1 MIEPLINERIVA
13 SGRWKKHPTF
23 GDQFV
28 ATTMEIIQLHQM
40 NIQNSILNK
49 DGLKL
54 QSTTN
59 DNNHTDIDTV
69 EHPPNDGMTNEQLVT
84 YLSSNLRGIGPAKAQ
99 SIVDAFGVRT
109 LEILNNNITA
119 LGRLPTISNR
129 LLQQLTTEW
138 QSKSSTRDTM
148 MFLARHG
155 ISGALAAQL
164 TEEYGAALPLL
175 LTKNPYRITRLR
187 GIGFLTADNVARA
200 LGFATLDS
208 RERLTAAIWHVLS
221 ESMTNDVYLP
231 QNVLLK
237 EAVKLIR
244 TSEFKPDVQAL
255 RQCLAALVAEGA
267 VIETR
272 LMRVAVPDKAAA
284 TTQPTAP
291 TGQVSPAARP
301 IFNPFV
307 DKAAADDASKWRDL
321 VSETAATTS
330 IVEPAKEE
338 PTLSPSTTH
347 KVDDQSQ
354 AVYYMPQYFKME
366 TQLASMLAR
375 LITYQASTQPTP
387 KVDPTRTFID
397 EDTNNVGDTKQMQLS
412 DEQVAAV
419 KMATTGNSTVSVLTG
434 GPGCG
439 KTLTVRT
446 IVRSWQS
453 MSKRCL
459 LLAPTGRASSR
470 LAELTSHPASTIHRA
485 LKPKAMM
492 SRSKSSSDND
502 TEYQLFH
509 HNETNPLPYDAVVV
523 DEMSM
528 VGLPLMHALVS
539 ALRPGCR
546 LLLVGDAEQLPP
558 LTAGDTLADI
568 ITSGMVPTTRLTKP
582 FRQAARS
589 HIISNAHHIR
599 HGDLPQ
605 LESVGA
611 YIVTKPRTDCL
622 FIDLES
628 INRWQWQPRTLL
640 PTPSMSATETRTL
653 QSEQLSNA
661 YMAQKALAWMVE
673 QLLPS
678 LGFTPYKDLQVLTP
692 MKAGATGTQE
702 LNKTLAVL
710 QNEEHRK
717 RLHLALQQLKL
728 QQNQPDTNITDW
740 DTINKRN
747 PNKSFANNNTTTT
760 THKDQALYATGDRV
774 MQVKNDY
781 RKTIVPVET
790 IERTTTTGY
799 VHDTEFITIGTVM
812 QNLTSGNSSSTSK
825 YQSEDCFVAN
835 GELGVVTPVRVVG
848 DDKAL
853 IVRFDDPLRY
863 MVYSRSEQQSLTP
876 GWCTTVHKSQG
887 SEHPVVAFFLTNSN
901 YVMLYRALLYTG
913 LTRAKKLAI
922 IVGQRSAIQQAV
934 ANLQPPSADID
945 QRHSWLHERLKA
957 ACLLHSNARS

>member
-13 SGRWKKHPTF
+13 SGRWKKHSTY
-23 GDQFV
+23 GDQFS
-28 ATTMEIIQLHQM
+28 ATTMEIVQLHQM
-40 NIQNSILNK
+40 NTKNSILNK
-49 DGLKL
+49 EGLKQ
-54 QSTTN
+54 QSTTTDTNNN
-59 DNNHTDIDTV
+59 DPTTT
-69 EHPPNDGMTNEQLVT
+69 EHLPNDGMTDEQLVT

-99 SIVDAFGVRT
+99 SIVDAFGGRT

-119 LGRLPTISNR
+119 LGRLPTISKR
-129 LLQQLTTEW
+129 LLQQLTAEW
-138 QSKSSTRDTM
+138 QAKSSTRDTM

-244 TSEFKPDVQAL
+244 TPEFKPDVQAV

-272 LMRVAVPDKAAA
+272 LMRVAMPDKAAPTA
-284 TTQPTAP
+284 QHTAP
-291 TGQVSPAARP
+291 TAQIAPSARP

-307 DKAAADDASKWRDL
+307 DKAAADDATKWKDL
-321 VSETAATTS
+321 VSENTIVTTPQA
-330 IVEPAKEE
+330 EPTKEE
-338 PTLSPSTTH
+338 PPLSPPPTTKH
-347 KVDDQSQ
+347 EDETQS
-354 AVYYMPQYFKME
+354 VYYMPQYFKME
-366 TQLASMLAR
+366 TQLAAMLAR
-375 LITYQASTQPTP
+375 LITSQTSHQPVS
-387 KVDPTRTFID
+387 KIDPTRTFID
-397 EDTNNVGDTKQMQLS
+397 EDLNNVGDTKQMQLS

-446 IVRSWQS
+446 IVRAWHS
-453 MSKRCL
+453 MNKRCL

-485 LKPKAMM
+485 LKPKAQAGIG
-492 SRSKSSSDND
+492 RSKNSTDKDN
-502 TEYQLFH
+502 EYQLFQ
-509 HNETNPLPYDAVVV
+509 HNESNPLPYDAIVV

-589 HIISNAHHIR
+589 HIIINAHHIR
-599 HGDLPQ
+599 DGNLPQ

-611 YIVTKPRTDCL
+611 YIVTKPKTDCL

-653 QSEQLSNA
+653 QSIELSNA

-728 QQNQPDTNITDW
+728 QQNQPDINVTDW
-740 DTINKRN
+740 DTINKRQSR
-747 PNKSFANNNTTTT
+747 KSQTDNSTSIN
-760 THKDQALYATGDRV
+760 KDQALYATGDRV

-781 RKTIVPVET
+781 RKTIVPVEV
-790 IERTTTTGY
+790 IERKTGY
-799 VHDTEFITIGTVM
+799 VHDTEFITVGTVM
-812 QNLTSGNSSSTSK
+812 QNLSAGNIK
-825 YQSEDCFVAN
+825 YQPEDCFVAN
-835 GELGVVTPVRVVG
+835 GELGIVTPVRVVG

-853 IVRFDDPLRY
+853 IVRFEDPLRY
-863 MVYSRSEQQSLTP
+863 MVYTRSEQQSLTP

-901 YVMLYRALLYTG
+901 YVMLYRQLLYTG

-922 IVGQRSAIQQAV
+922 IVGQRAAIQQAI

-945 QRHSWLHERLKA
+945 QRHSWLDERLKA
-957 ACLLHSNARS
+957 ACLLHANARSQ